1 MAGNLIRTGF
11 LIATSFALAPPATA
25 ETRTATIAMRKS
37 GESTIQVTTLAP
49 EHFDVERIADEL
61 EATMNTLLAPP
72 SRHNFALDVV
82 ERHVDD
88 GGFSIDA
95 SPTRAVASIPTRRDD
110 ADWMPFVIEAAVMP
124 LNESVDPATAWYT
137 QGVTAFRAL
146 VLLREAGEISPP
158 SLTYLLNRA
167 TTEYGNSP
175 VRRASNQRVVAEY
188 ATIAQL
194 RELPV
199 LRGAL
204 FAMLL
209 DARIRAATGGA
220 RSLEDALRTMPSDA
234 SDPGPALVDAV
245 ANAGGGDIAPLYQ
258 RYIVDGVL
266 LQLPHDAL
274 GPCFTIGTVADWSG
288 WQVQHVFAKPSCPG
302 LIP

>member
-1 MAGNLIRTGF
+1 MAGNLIRTAF
-11 LIATSFALAPPATA
+11 LIATWFALVPPATA
-25 ETRTATIAMRKS
+25 EIRTATIAVRKV
-37 GESTIQVTTLAP
+37 GESTIHVTTLAP

-61 EATMNTLLAPP
+61 AATMNALLAPS
-72 SRHNFALDVV
+72 SRHDFALDIV

-88 GGFSIDA
+88 GGFSIEA
-95 SPTRAVASIPTRRDD
+95 SPSRAVANIPARRDD
-110 ADWMPFVIEAAVMP
+110 ADWVPFVIVAAVMP
-124 LNESVDPATAWYT
+124 RDESIDPATAWYT

-146 VLLREAGEISPP
+146 AILRDAGHVSTA

-175 VRRASNQRVVAEY
+175 VRRASNQRVVDEY
-188 ATIAQL
+188 ATIKEM
-194 RELPV
+194 RELPM

-209 DARIRAATGGA
+209 DARIRAATGGT
-220 RSLEDALRTMPSDA
+220 RSLEDALRTMPSDTN
-234 SDPGPALVDAV
+234 DPGPALIDAV
-245 ANAGGGDIAPLYQ
+245 ANVGGGDIAPLYQ

-266 LQLPHDAL
+266 LQLPRDTL

-288 WQVQHVFAKPSCPG
+288 WQIQHVFAKPSCDANP
-302 LIP
+302 L